1 MPYLAPVSL
10 NLLAKVPHKVLKVDV
25 VYEINQQK
33 VARMDDPHE
42 SKVMKVDALYEI
54 LQNLALP
61 LLSTKE

>member
-42 SKVMKVDALYEI
+42 SKARTSHKVMKVDALYEI
-54 LQNLALP
+54 N
-61 LLSTKE
+61 